1 MDQHAQERYYVV
13 KEAILPEALLKTI
26 HAKDLLASGAVRTV
40 NEAVDRAQLS
50 RSAFYKYK
58 DGIHPLSHLDRER
71 LITLSMDLE
80 HRSGILSRVLSLI
93 ATQEVSVLTIQ
104 QSIPLQGLAN
114 VVITADISQMKQEIM
129 SLLASVRNI
138 EGVKS
143 AAVIGRG

>member
-13 KEAILPEALLKTI
+13 KEDILPEALLKTI
-26 HAKDLLASGAVRTV
+26 LAKDLLASGTVKTV
-40 NEAVDRAQLS
+40 NEAVDRAKLS

-71 LITLSMDLE
+71 LITMSMDLE
-80 HRSGILSRVLSLI
+80 HRSGILSRVLGLI
-93 ATQEVSVLTIQ
+93 ASQEVSVLTIQ

-114 VVITADISQMKQEIM
+114 VVVTADISQMKQEIM
-129 SLLASVRNI
+129 SLLTAVRSI